1 MIDLQS
7 VLIPTRPL
15 RRRNPLAIGFGLLF
29 APAVLWL
36 LLSVLLRAI
45 TTVTP

>member
-1 MIDLQS
+1 MIKLPS
-7 VLIPTRPL
+7 VLINPRPI

-36 LLSVLLRAI
+36 LLSVLLRAMGGLS
-45 TTVTP
+45 